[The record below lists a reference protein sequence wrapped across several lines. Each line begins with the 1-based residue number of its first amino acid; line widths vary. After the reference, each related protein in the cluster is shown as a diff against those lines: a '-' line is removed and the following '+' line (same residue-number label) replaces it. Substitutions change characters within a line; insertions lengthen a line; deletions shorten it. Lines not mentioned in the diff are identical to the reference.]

1 MSEQG
6 IRDELLARIAELD
19 ERADELRGRRSEIS
33 TEIAELDRE
42 VAQLRRRLRQLEPEG
57 PVPPSR
63 LSGRGRLGEATHES
77 TNKEGEQQ

>member
-6 IRDELLARIAELD
+6 LRDELLAKIAELD

-42 VAQLRRRLRQLEPEG
+42 VARLRRHLRQVEE
-57 PVPPSR
+57 
-63 LSGRGRLGEATHES
+63 EA
-77 TNKEGEQQ
+77 